1 MMKKNIN
8 NKVILGLFFLLGLMK
23 FQAQENTQITIDEA
37 VELALQNNANVK
49 KAALDVQAAN
59 QKVWETIAIGLPQIS
74 GQFGYN
80 YFLNAQEQP
89 MPDFFYG
96 TDNLLF
102 LDSPVKQNISAS
114 ATLSQLLFNGSYLVG
129 LQSVKVYKLISEL
142 AKDKTDIAIK
152 EAVHFAYTG
161 VIVLD
166 ENLKTLEENRKIS
179 DKNLHDIS
187 EIYKVGLGEEQSVE
201 QMQYNHSSLLV
212 AINNAQQTR
221 KTLLNSLKHLIGKP
235 LSENL
240 KLTTSL
246 EKIIEKS
253 SILQDENADLTN
265 HIDLKLA
272 ENEVKS
278 YELQLKNEKSKA
290 LPTVAA
296 FLSGSI
302 NSYDKEFKLN
312 DLIWHG
318 TTIVGLSVELPIFS
332 SFARKSRVEQAKINL
347 EKALI
352 NKSET
357 EINLQQQAQA
367 KTIEYQNALAT
378 YNNTKE
384 LIRLSERIFNK
395 QQTKFYEG
403 IGSSFDLS
411 QAERQKYDAQNQ
423 YIQAAFNLV
432 QTKIA
437 LDKAIGKL

>member
-102 LDSPVKQNISAS
+102 LDSPVKQNMSAS
-114 ATLSQLLFNGSYLVG
+114 ATLSQLLFNGSYIIG

-152 EAVHFAYTG
+152 EAVHFSYTG

-166 ENLKTLEENRKIS
+166 ENLKILEENRKIS

-235 LSENL
+235 LNENL

-253 SILQDENADLTN
+253 TILQDENTDLTN

-296 FLSGSI
+296 FLNGSI
-302 NSYDKEFKLN
+302 NSYDKEFTLN
-312 DLIWHG
+312 DLTWHG
-318 TTIVGLSVELPIFS
+318 TTIVGLSVEVPIFS
-332 SFARKSRVEQAKINL
+332 SFARKSKVEQAKINL

-411 QAERQKYDAQNQ
+411 QAEKQKYDAQNQ

-432 QTKIA
+432 QSKIA